1 MLIRNAVQKDL
12 PQIMKIYENARSY
25 MRKTGN
31 PTQWSGGYPGEDVIR
46 RIWTKEIFMS
56 VKTRTVLLEYL
67 LFLWGEIPII

>member
-31 PTQWSGGYPGEDVIR
+31 PTQWSGGYPGEGRDPQRYGR
-46 RIWTKEIFMS
+46 RK
-56 VKTRTVLLEYL
+56 
-67 LFLWGEIPII
+67 FLCL